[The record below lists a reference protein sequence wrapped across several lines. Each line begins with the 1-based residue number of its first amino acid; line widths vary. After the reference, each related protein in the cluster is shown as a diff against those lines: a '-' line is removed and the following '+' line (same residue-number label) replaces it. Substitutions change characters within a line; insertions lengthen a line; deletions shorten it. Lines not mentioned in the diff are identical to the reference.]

1 MAGTP
6 TIADS
11 VEKYCKPTGWTADR
25 IFGYPAHVAYCNT
38 AKYSQPMSMNDIA
51 TDAFSVA
58 DAQNLNHTL
67 TKTYPDA
74 LGTDDRIKPDYVF
87 PSQTS
92 FNVPNEG

>member
-1 MAGTP
+1 
-6 TIADS
+6 
-11 VEKYCKPTGWTADR
+11 
-25 IFGYPAHVAYCNT
+25 
-38 AKYSQPMSMNDIA
+38 MSMNDIA